1 MHDQPCKQIGL
12 ALLNYHEA
20 FRLFPPGYVS
30 KHDAAGDDTGP
41 GWGWAAFILPQMEQQ
56 NLFTTIRFDQNIADP
71 VNSAARVQP
80 IKTYICPSDSV
91 PATWTATQ
99 YTLTG
104 APIAP
109 ICDVASASY
118 IGNFG
123 ITEPG
128 VNGEGIFCRGSPIA
142 ITDIKDGASLTMMAG
157 ERSFR
162 WCQATWVGSVTNA
175 GMVPPPGSPAL
186 GGEWNASGFVLGHTF
201 EGSGGPG
208 SPGTEVNGFAS
219 QHPGRQQLPVCRRA
233 CAISPDF
240 HESPGLQGVVHS
252 RRWRSD
258 PRRFLMRRALMI
270 VVLLLSAGGALP
282 LLAGCGDRGKV
293 VVVTLDQVPEAFVKT
308 AQETLPEVT
317 FDHARKLPN
326 GNYEIRS
333 KMTNGKVREVEV
345 NSVGEVVE
353 IE

>member
-1 MHDQPCKQIGL
+1 MRQANSSRDRQHHGQGGFTLIELLVVVSIMGVVFGLLLAGVQKVREAAARTQCVNNLKQIGL

-219 QHPGRQQLPVCRRA
+219 QHPGGSNFLFADGHVQ
-233 CAISPDF
+233 F
-240 HESPGLQGVVHS
+240 LQTSMNHQVYK
-252 RRWRSD
+252 
-258 PRRFLMRRALMI
+258 AL
-270 VVLLLSAGGALP
+270 STRAGGEVIP
-282 LLAGCGDRGKV
+282 GD
-293 VVVTLDQVPEAFVKT
+293 F
-308 AQETLPEVT
+308 
-317 FDHARKLPN
+317 
-326 GNYEIRS
+326 
-333 KMTNGKVREVEV
+333 
-345 NSVGEVVE
+345 
-353 IE
+353 